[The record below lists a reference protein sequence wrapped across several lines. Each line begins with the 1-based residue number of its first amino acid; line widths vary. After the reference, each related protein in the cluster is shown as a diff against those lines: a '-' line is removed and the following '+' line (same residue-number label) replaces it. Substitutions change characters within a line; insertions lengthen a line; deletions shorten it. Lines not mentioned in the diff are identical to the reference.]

1 MLEYTAGGVS
11 NAVHIMLA
19 GKGFQVGKYVG
30 LKEGDQEKLWK
41 IHEIYEEGVKLREI
55 LENGELSS
63 TIVKSKFETFQSK
76 YALKNHKAVGYED
89 FVPIH
94 TSEDIRIASVQG
106 YINIAMAVLC
116 KKYGAPN
123 LEIKKVQGGDK
134 RPCAA
139 QKIEKGK
146 LKLVPAALEVA
157 HVASVADLPP
167 NAFSVKVEFEG
178 VDRVFQLKPIH
189 GKDFVSPAF
198 QVKFSHEASEVNC
211 KLEYVKPF
219 KKGWADGE
227 FELPLITNTKRL
239 QLHEV
244 LVLKAEAKRST
255 PAPKKRPI
263 LEISTTFEG
272 K

>member
-1 MLEYTAGGVS
+1 MLEYTAVGVAS

-19 GKGFQVGKYVG
+19 GKGFQVGKVVG
-30 LKEGDQEKLWK
+30 LKEDSKSENSKAWK

-63 TIVKSKFETFQSK
+63 TIVKSKFETFEKK
-76 YALKNHKAVGYED
+76 YALKNFKAIGYED

-106 YINIAMAVLC
+106 YINIAIAVLC

-123 LEIKKVQGGDK
+123 LEMKTQGGEK

-146 LKLVPAALEVA
+146 LKLVPAALETKAVKED
-157 HVASVADLPP
+157 VPL
-167 NAFSVKVEFEG
+167 NAYTVKVE
-178 VDRVFQLKPIH
+178 DRLFFLKPIPS
-189 GKDFVSPAF
+189 GKDFISPAF

-219 KKGWADGE
+219 KKGWAEVE
-227 FELPLITNTKRL
+227 FDFPLITNTKAL
-239 QLHEV
+239 QQHEM
-244 LVLKAEAKRST
+244 LVLKSEAKRSN
-255 PAPKKRPI
+255 PAPKRPI
-263 LEISTTFEG
+263 LEISTTLA
-272 K
+272 